1 MLDQNRLDSLV
12 DDIKSRELLTP
23 QDPRDMA
30 YILNKL
36 RGRRM
41 SIHGFWRHCTL
52 FRIPSNPDTYEA
64 LTNHANALRPGGKAL
79 DWAGLQ
85 TTPVQLYSK

>member
-12 DDIKSRELLTP
+12 DDIKSRELPTP

-30 YILNKL
+30 YSMNKL
-36 RGRRM
+36 RGGRM
-41 SIHGFWRHCTL
+41 SFHGFWFHCAL
-52 FRIPSNPDTYEA
+52 FRFHSNPGTCEA
-64 LTNHANALRPGGKAL
+64 LTNHASALQPGGKAP

-85 TTPVQLYSK
+85 TTLAQLYSK